1 MDDSNG
7 EDNGNAIATPSP
19 PHLLVTNAIV
29 VNGDVAAV
37 PLPSFAVALPLFN
50 TLRFSDED
58 QSII

>member
-7 EDNGNAIATPSP
+7 EDNGNVIAIPSP

-50 TLRFSDED
+50 TLRFSDE
-58 QSII
+58 